1 MKQTKRVLLSLLTTA
16 VFAAL
21 SFYVALPA
29 INLQDM
35 GFYLWVA
42 LLCLVYLT
50 SYLTRGEK
58 KQGQRKV
65 ITIDGNAIEID
76 SPGFA
81 PGSFKGFWAK
91 LPLVLLAVIAL
102 VLLVGSLISWKGFRA
117 GEYYD
122 LLPVES
128 GDFTVDVAEISY
140 NEIPMLDK
148 TSAEQLGRRTL
159 GNISTDG
166 AYSDLV
172 SQFEV
177 SDNYTQ
183 INYQGRPV
191 RVSPLVYGNLIKW
204 FNNRAE
210 GLPGYIV
217 VDMVTQEAD
226 LVLLEEGIKYSTDEH
241 FGRNL
246 SRHIR
251 FQYPT
256 FMFGEATFELD
267 EEGNPYWICPRVVK
281 RIGLFGGT
289 DIQGA
294 VLVNALTGQCSYEEE
309 VPTWV
314 DRVYLAELIIE
325 QYDNHGTLVNG
336 FINSIFGEKGCTV
349 TTDGYNYI
357 AMNDDVYL
365 YTGVTS
371 TGTDESNVGFI
382 LSNQRTKETKYYA
395 VSGAEEYSA
404 MSSAQGA
411 VQHLGYIATFPIL
424 LNISDQPTYFMAL
437 KDSAQLVKMYSMVN
451 VSDYQLTATG
461 QTVAECQQNYE
472 KLLEGYGIEVDSA
485 VGTENLKTV
494 TGAIA
499 EIRSSVIE
507 GTSWYYIRLEG
518 ENWFYALS
526 AADDPTAV
534 LLNVGETVSI
544 DTDSGLEGQLRNG
557 RLTPQG

>member
-1 MKQTKRVLLSLLTTA
+1 MKQGKRVLVSLL
-16 VFAAL
+16 AAL
-21 SFYVALPA
+21 VFGAVWFYLALPA
-29 INLQDM
+29 INVQDIQ
-35 GFYLWVA
+35 FYLW
-42 LLCLVYLT
+42 LGTMCLVYLFV
-50 SYLTRGEK
+50 YLTKGEK
-58 KQGQRKV
+58 DSGERKV
-65 ITIDGNAIEID
+65 IFVDGNAIRVD
-76 SPGFA
+76 PTGFA
-81 PGSFKGFWAK
+81 PGTFKGVAAK
-91 LPLVLLAVIAL
+91 LPLILLAVMA
-102 VLLVGSLISWKGFRA
+102 VVVLVGSVFSWKGFRA
-117 GEYYD
+117 QDYYD

-128 GDFTVDVAEISY
+128 GDFTQDVAEISY

-148 TSAEQLGRRTL
+148 ASAEQLGRRTL
-159 GNISTDG
+159 GNISTNG

-177 SDNYTQ
+177 SSNYTQ

-191 RVSPLVYGNLIKW
+191 RVSPLEYGNLIKW

-226 LVLLEEGIKYSTDEH
+226 LVLMEEGIRYSTAEH
-241 FGRNL
+241 FDRYL
-246 SRHIR
+246 ARHIR

-256 FMFGEATFELD
+256 FLFGEPTFELD

-281 RIGLFGGT
+281 RIGLFGGE

-294 VLVNALTGQCSYEEE
+294 VLVNAVTGESSYYEQ

-314 DRVYLAELIIE
+314 DRVYMAELIIQ

-336 FINSIFGEKGCTV
+336 FLNSIFGEKGCTV

-365 YTGVTS
+365 YTGITS

-382 LSNQRTKETKYYA
+382 LSNQRTKETKFYA
-395 VSGAEEYSA
+395 ISGAEEYSA

-411 VQHLGYIATFPIL
+411 VQHLGYTATFPIL

-451 VSDYQLTATG
+451 VTDYQLTATG
-461 QTVAECQQNYE
+461 QTVEECQQNYE
-472 KLLEGYGIEVDSA
+472 KLLEGYGIEVTSP
-485 VGTENLKTV
+485 VESENLQTV
-494 TGAIA
+494 TGQIA
-499 EIRSSVIE
+499 EIRSAVIE
-507 GTSWYYIRLEG
+507 GTSWYYVRLEG
-518 ENWFYALS
+518 KSWFYGLS
-526 AADDPTAV
+526 AADNAGVV
-534 LLNVGETVSI
+534 LLDVGDTVSI
-544 DTDSGLEGQLRNG
+544 DVNSQLQGEIRNG
-557 RLTPQG
+557 ILHAE

>member
-1 MKQTKRVLLSLLTTA
+1 MKQGKRVLVSLL
-16 VFAAL
+16 AAL
-21 SFYVALPA
+21 VFGAVWFYLALPA
-29 INLQDM
+29 INVQDIQ
-35 GFYLWVA
+35 FYLW
-42 LLCLVYLT
+42 LGTMCLVYLFV
-50 SYLTRGEK
+50 YLTKGEK
-58 KQGQRKV
+58 DSGERKV
-65 ITIDGNAIEID
+65 IFVDGNAIRVD
-76 SPGFA
+76 PTGFA
-81 PGSFKGFWAK
+81 PDTFKGVAAK
-91 LPLVLLAVIAL
+91 LPLILLGVMAV
-102 VLLVGSLISWKGFRA
+102 VVLVGSVLSWKGFRA
-117 GEYYD
+117 QDYYD

-128 GDFTVDVAEISY
+128 GDFTQDVAEISY

-148 TSAEQLGRRTL
+148 ASAEQLGRRTL
-159 GNISTDG
+159 GNISTNG

-177 SDNYTQ
+177 SSNYTQ

-191 RVSPLVYGNLIKW
+191 RVSPLEYGNLIKW

-226 LVLLEEGIKYSTDEH
+226 LVLMEEGIRYSTAEH
-241 FGRNL
+241 FDRYL
-246 SRHIR
+246 ARHIR

-256 FMFGEATFELD
+256 FLFGEPTFELD

-281 RIGLFGGT
+281 RIGLFGGE

-294 VLVNALTGQCSYEEE
+294 VLVNAVTGESSYYEQ

-314 DRVYLAELIIE
+314 DRVYMAELIIQ

-336 FINSIFGEKGCTV
+336 FLNSIFGEKGCTV

-365 YTGVTS
+365 YTGITS

-382 LSNQRTKETKYYA
+382 LSNQRTKETKFYA
-395 VSGAEEYSA
+395 ISGAEEYSA

-411 VQHLGYIATFPIL
+411 VQHLGYTATFPIL

-451 VSDYQLTATG
+451 VTDYQLTATG
-461 QTVAECQQNYE
+461 QTVEECQQNYE
-472 KLLEGYGIEVDSA
+472 KLLEGYGIEVTSP
-485 VGTENLKTV
+485 VESEKLQTV
-494 TGAIA
+494 TGQIA
-499 EIRSSVIE
+499 EIRSAVIE
-507 GTSWYYIRLEG
+507 GTSWYYVRLEG
-518 ENWFYALS
+518 KSWFYGLS
-526 AADDPTAV
+526 AADNASVV
-534 LLNVGETVSI
+534 LLDVGDTVSI
-544 DTDSGLEGQLRNG
+544 DVNSQLQGEIRNG
-557 RLTPQG
+557 ILNAE